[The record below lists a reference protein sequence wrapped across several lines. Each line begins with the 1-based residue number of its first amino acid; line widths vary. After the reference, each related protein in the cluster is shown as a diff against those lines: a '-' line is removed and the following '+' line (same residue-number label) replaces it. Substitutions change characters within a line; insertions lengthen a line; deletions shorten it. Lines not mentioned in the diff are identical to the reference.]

1 MKLFLALC
9 ASALLWTAP
18 SSYAQQVLRVGAN
31 PVAPP
36 IAFHDKASNTFRGV
50 AVELIAA
57 IAKDAGFE
65 VQYTPVASPD
75 AIAALNANKI
85 DIIASNM
92 RVTPERKALV
102 DFSQSYHTGG
112 DGLVVPAADTKDYKT
127 IGDLKGMAIGAQKGS
142 PQLAEM
148 QQAGIFSDVKSFDSF
163 ADVMRA
169 VGKGEIAAGM
179 IGATVVRYEQR
190 LGNFTDVRLV
200 ASYRPPGEVPGIA
213 YAVRKSDGD
222 LLSKIN
228 TSLAKLQADGTVN
241 KIKANYGL

>member
-1 MKLFLALC
+1 
-9 ASALLWTAP
+9 
-18 SSYAQQVLRVGAN
+18 
-31 PVAPP
+31 
-36 IAFHDKASNTFRGV
+36 
-50 AVELIAA
+50 
-57 IAKDAGFE
+57 
-65 VQYTPVASPD
+65 
-75 AIAALNANKI
+75 
-85 DIIASNM
+85 M

>member
-1 MKLFLALC
+1 
-9 ASALLWTAP
+9 
-18 SSYAQQVLRVGAN
+18 
-31 PVAPP
+31 
-36 IAFHDKASNTFRGV
+36 
-50 AVELIAA
+50 
-57 IAKDAGFE
+57 
-65 VQYTPVASPD
+65 
-75 AIAALNANKI
+75 
-85 DIIASNM
+85 M

-127 IGDLKGMAIGAQKGS
+127 IDDLGAQKGS

-148 QQAGIFSDVKSFDSF
+148 QKAGIFSDVKSFDSF

-179 IGATVVRYEQR
+179 IGATFVRYEQR

-200 ASYRPPGEVPGIA
+200 ASYRPSSEVPGIA
-213 YAVRKSDGD
+213 YGVRKSDGD
-222 LLSKIN
+222 LLSRIN

-241 KIKANYGL
+241 KIRRTTASSRHAVGGARLFAWRC